1 MLDTGPV
8 FCHNHEKWSLP
19 TWLAKFRSIG
29 VAVPPWL
36 PTITA
41 GTGVRAQVWGDWWQV
56 RGPLNTKHQTLN
68 RTRMAKYHH
77 CCVHCPAPVSSGEN
91 TSALDKEQRR
101 SMENGWWW
109 SDVVYQRVDNQSEE
123 MIHQADRRSDKS
135 VTVAGLTWT
144 ADTVQEEEGEGREG
158 REGW

>member
-29 VAVPPWL
+29 VAWPPWL

-41 GTGVRAQVWGDWWQV
+41 GTGAQVQGLPGETITTQCPECPSTAPHQNKG
-56 RGPLNTKHQTLN
+56 GPWK
-68 RTRMAKYHH
+68 MADDG
-77 CCVHCPAPVSSGEN
+77 A
-91 TSALDKEQRR
+91 
-101 SMENGWWW
+101 M
-109 SDVVYQRVDNQSEE
+109 VVYRGVDNQSEE
-123 MIHQADRRSDKS
+123 MIHQDDRRSDKS

-144 ADTVQEEEGEGREG
+144 EREEGEGRSDHYSSHQVQFTNWKYT
-158 REGW
+158 REEEEAK

>member
-29 VAVPPWL
+29 VALPPWL

-41 GTGVRAQVWGDWWQV
+41 GSGVRAQVWGVRWQV
-56 RGPLNTKHQTLN
+56 RAGQGKQNI
-68 RTRMAKYHH
+68 TRMANYRPQ
-77 CCVHCPAPVSSGEN
+77 CPVEN

-101 SMENGWWW
+101 PMENGWWW

-123 MIHQADRRSDKS
+123 MIHQGDRRSDKS
-135 VTVAGLTWT
+135 VTVAGPAGLTWT
-144 ADTVQEEEGEGREG
+144 ADTVQEEEGEG
-158 REGW
+158 W